1 MKQPHVGCLNQK
13 LHLDISDVISEDKGI
28 SMTLESVHRTMKGSQ
43 KKLKK
48 RAALRNI
55 TSLAPKIYNTTRCTG
70 KYLMLQRFNRI
81 REQIF
86 EASSKGN
93 VEIYMNKSEL
103 LKQQAENY
111 KEMLKY
117 FYIATQEVQNAT

>member
-1 MKQPHVGCLNQK
+1 
-13 LHLDISDVISEDKGI
+13 
-28 SMTLESVHRTMKGSQ
+28 
-43 KKLKK
+43 
-48 RAALRNI
+48 
-55 TSLAPKIYNTTRCTG
+55 
-70 KYLMLQRFNRI
+70 MLQRFNRI

-117 FYIATQEVQNAT
+117 FYIATQEVQNAK